1 MAIDNY
7 GGNAVLANQS
17 YVSAEE
23 ADFVSG
29 DHTFVNVP
37 TALSCSATGTLR
49 VDFLNAGTNVP
60 VYVLPGENKM
70 RVTKIY
76 AVASGSSDISVTG
89 LY

>member
-37 TALSCSATGTLR
+37 TALSCSAAGTLY
-49 VDFLNAGTNVP
+49 VDFLNTGSNVP

-76 AVASGSSDISVTG
+76 NTGSDSISVTG

>member
-23 ADFVSG
+23 ADFSST

-76 AVASGSSDISVTG
+76 NTGSDSISVTG

>member
-1 MAIDNY
+1 
-7 GGNAVLANQS
+7 
-17 YVSAEE
+17 
-23 ADFVSG
+23 
-29 DHTFVNVP
+29 
-37 TALSCSATGTLR
+37 LSCSAVGTLR

-76 AVASGSSDISVTG
+76 AVASGSSNISVTG

>member
-23 ADFVSG
+23 ADFSST

-37 TALSCSATGTLR
+37 TALSCSGAGTLY
-49 VDFLNAGTNVP
+49 VDFLNTGSNVP

-76 AVASGSSDISVTG
+76 NTGSSNISVTG

>member
-17 YVSAEE
+17 YVSAEV
-23 ADFVSG
+23 ADFSST

-37 TALSCSATGTLR
+37 TALSCSAVGTLR

-76 AVASGSSDISVTG
+76 NTGSDSISVTG